1 MQKIDWPTIITAIVA
16 VYGAIL
22 STYNLLIKRKDNK
35 RQVDVTLKWGLVGVM
50 DKPNAMFLLNAA
62 NPGKRTVTLEGCH
75 IEFPNMKQLVMP
87 YPLGTIKFPHDLEE
101 GKNCTVW
108 FPISEV
114 VEALVSQGYTG
125 NVSICAVFR
134 DALGGK
140 YKSSLFEGNVSE
152 WAKVR

>member
-1 MQKIDWPTIITAIVA
+1 MQNIDWPTITTAIVA

-22 STYNLLIKRKDNK
+22 STYNLVMKRKENK
-35 RQVDVTLKWGLVGVM
+35 RQVDVTFKWGLVDAT
-50 DKPNAMFLLNAA
+50 DKPNAMFFLNAA

-75 IEFPNMKQLVMP
+75 IEFPNKKQLVMP
-87 YPLGTIKFPHDLEE
+87 YTQGTIKFPHHLEE

-108 FPISEV
+108 FPVSEV
-114 VEALVSQGYTG
+114 VEALVGEGYTG

-140 YKSSLFEGNVSE
+140 YKSIPFKGDVSE